1 MPVLYLALIS
11 SISCLCFISVAV
23 SSSFF
28 KLSWP
33 EEKKTIIKTWKKM
46 KLILRWYSEE
56 LSYLTTLLY
65 VLLCLDH
72 FVAFSLTQLWKKDR
86 NENIESKKTVIR
98 FIQIE
103 QKQDILNMTKL
114 KINITNLSTRLP
126 FFHSLRIVRE
136 YRSFL
141 LKK

>member
-11 SISCLCFISVAV
+11 SISCLCFISVAA

-136 YRSFL
+136 YRSIL